1 VFTVELAEQVHDS
14 YCPWTRWLEDF
25 ALGARLEHFGYEW
38 DDVEELL
45 LSFVVGFDDEG
56 LHVQV
61 QHQDGDVAGQGHQ
74 AQPVAQIFQKRT
86 VTEVCDTFV

>member
-1 VFTVELAEQVHDS
+1 MLGYVILQKKMGDIKS
-14 YCPWTRWLEDF
+14 YF
-25 ALGARLEHFGYEW
+25 ALGAWLQHFGYEW

-86 VTEVCDTFV
+86 VTETTKLHIKLR